1 MDQSKGEAVKLQ
13 SSKTHTHPPWLA
25 TWLAQ
30 REALPLGDL
39 TTDPSTLAIFS
50 ADMIVGFCNHGS
62 LASERVGALAAPVAD
77 LFQRAHDQGV
87 RQIVLLQDDHHP
99 NTPEFNAYPPHCVRG
114 TDEAE
119 TIAELQ
125 NLPFAGKYTIFEKN
139 SLNPAIA
146 TGFDA
151 WLDDHPAVTTAI
163 VVGNCTDLCTYQLAM
178 HLRMRANARNIT
190 GYRVIVPAD
199 CVDTYDLS
207 PETATETGAMAHPA
221 DFFHPVFLYHL
232 ALNGIEVV
240 TSLP

>member
-1 MDQSKGEAVKLQ
+1 MVAAPRSTTENTL
-13 SSKTHTHPPWLA
+13 PPWLA
-25 TWLAQ
+25 TWIDQLEP
-30 REALPLGDL
+30 RPLRDL
-39 TTDPSTLAIFS
+39 TTGSATVAIFS
-50 ADMIVGFCNHGS
+50 ADMIVGFCNHGN
-62 LASERVGALAAPVAD
+62 LASDRVGALAQPVAD

-87 RQIVLLQDDHHP
+87 RHVVLLQDTHDP
-99 NTPEFNAYPPHCVRG
+99 NTPEFDAYPPHCIRG

-125 NLPFAGKYTIFEKN
+125 HLPFADSYTIIEKN
-139 SLNPAIA
+139 SLNPAIV

-151 WLDDHPAVTTAI
+151 WLDDHPALKTAI

-178 HLRMRANARNIT
+178 HLRMRANAMNLT

-207 PETATETGAMAHPA
+207 PEAASETGAMAHPA
-221 DFFHPVFLYHL
+221 DFFHQVFLYHL

-240 TSLP
+240 ASLP